1 MPNTT
6 ARVNMHSVPT
16 AVKAG
21 AKGELSKLGYK
32 LIFICH
38 HSNHPD
44 DKHTFDCIGYNAST
58 NDYAKLGYNSE
69 SGGLYWGHYHLTF
82 AQAMLLLANDLY
94 VV

>member
-1 MPNTT
+1 MPNTINPVT
-6 ARVNMHSVPT
+6 MHSVST
-16 AVKAG
+16 AVSTA
-21 AKGELSKLGYK
+21 AKNELAKMGYK
-32 LIFICH
+32 LVFICH

-69 SGGLYWGHYHLTF
+69 SGGLYWGHYHISF
-82 AQAMLLLANDLY
+82 VQAMVLLANDLY